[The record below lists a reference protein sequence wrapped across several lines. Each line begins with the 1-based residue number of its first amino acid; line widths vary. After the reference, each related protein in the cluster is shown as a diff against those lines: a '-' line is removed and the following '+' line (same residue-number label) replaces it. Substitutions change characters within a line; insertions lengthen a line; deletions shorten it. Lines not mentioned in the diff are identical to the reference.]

1 MEEIC
6 ITIQLANK
14 DYICPLGMVRDVQV
28 LVEKI
33 KYPADFIVLGCS
45 QDQC

>member
-6 ITIQLANK
+6 ITIQLAHK

>member
-1 MEEIC
+1 
-6 ITIQLANK
+6 
-14 DYICPLGMVRDVQV
+14 MVRDVQV

-45 QDQC
+45 QDQCWRSRLLVLTRLIDD